1 MGLLTISDS
10 SVIYVDTSVV
20 IYTIEQVPGYH
31 TLLEPLWVKFE
42 ADTISLLSS
51 ELILLEALVLPL
63 RRANATLTSAY
74 EQLLLASNFQLIPIN
89 QPILRSAAQLRAT
102 TNLKTPDAIH
112 AATALAARPT
122 LFLTNDSQFRA
133 VAGLPVVLSE
143 GLTS

>member
-1 MGLLTISDS
+1 MGLLSISDS

-63 RRANATLTSAY
+63 RRANATLTSTY
-74 EQLLLASNFQLIPIN
+74 E
-89 QPILRSAAQLRAT
+89 
-102 TNLKTPDAIH
+102 
-112 AATALAARPT
+112 
-122 LFLTNDSQFRA
+122 
-133 VAGLPVVLSE
+133 
-143 GLTS
+143 